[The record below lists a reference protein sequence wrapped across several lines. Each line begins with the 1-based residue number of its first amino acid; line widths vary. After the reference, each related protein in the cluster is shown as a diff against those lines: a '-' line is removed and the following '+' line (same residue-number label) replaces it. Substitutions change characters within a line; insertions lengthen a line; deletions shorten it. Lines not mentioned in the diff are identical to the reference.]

1 LSFRSLGCYALSNYI
16 NFCQPPDQ
24 NWTAATADICD
35 SAVPSEPPANIERLR
50 GQLAYLTILTL
61 GLLLGW
67 DQIVQI
73 YEGKVFSKEGLR
85 QSSSGTVLRSGGWRT
100 W

>member
-1 LSFRSLGCYALSNYI
+1 MDWAWPNHTPGLVLPLNIFKSFGSGARAYWFQHNY
-16 NFCQPPDQ
+16 P
-24 NWTAATADICD
+24 
-35 SAVPSEPPANIERLR
+35 
-50 GQLAYLTILTL
+50 AYLTILTL

-73 YEGKVFSKEGLR
+73 YEGKVFSQEGLR
-85 QSSSGTVLRSGGWRT
+85 QSSSGPILRSGGWRT